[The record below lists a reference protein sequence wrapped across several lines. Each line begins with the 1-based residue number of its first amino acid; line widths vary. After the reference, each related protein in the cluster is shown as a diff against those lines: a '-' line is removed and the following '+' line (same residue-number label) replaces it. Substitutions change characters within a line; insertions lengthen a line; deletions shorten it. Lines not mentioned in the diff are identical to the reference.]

1 MKGTTNNNTLFITI
15 AIAIVIGVGGFFAG
29 MKYQQ
34 TKQPSFTRNGANTFM
49 MGGAQNG
56 QGAINGQTRTG
67 GARMGG
73 GQVMGDI
80 LSQDAT
86 SITVKLQDG
95 SSKIVLFND
104 KTTINKAE
112 AASTADLKTGEKVA
126 VFGQTNTDGSVTATN
141 IQLNPILRG
150 QATGSGTPR

>member
-1 MKGTTNNNTLFITI
+1 MKETKNNTMLITI
-15 AIAIVIGVGGFFAG
+15 AIAVVIGVGGFIAG

-34 TKQPSFTRNGANTFM
+34 TKQPTFGRNGTNNFM
-49 MGGAQNG
+49 MGGGQNG
-56 QGAINGQTRTG
+56 QGANGQTRTG

-73 GQVMGDI
+73 GQVMGEI

-86 SITVKLQDG
+86 SITVKLTDG

-104 KTTINKAE
+104 KTTVNKAAE
-112 AASTADLKTGEKVA
+112 ASTADLKTGETVA

-150 QATGSGTPR
+150 PAGATGSGIPR

>member
-1 MKGTTNNNTLFITI
+1 MKQSTNSTTLFITI
-15 AIAIVIGVGGFFAG
+15 AIAIVMGAGGFFAG

-34 TKQPSFTRNGANTFM
+34 TKQPTFGRNGNFM

-56 QGAINGQTRTG
+56 NGQAINGQTRTG

-73 GQVMGDI
+73 GQVFGDI

-95 SSKIVLFND
+95 SSKIVLYND
-104 KTTINKAE
+104 KTTVNKAAE
-112 AASTADLKTGEKVA
+112 ATIADLKTGEKVA

-150 QATGSGTPR
+150 QATGSGLPK

>member
-1 MKGTTNNNTLFITI
+1 MKEENNSKTIFVTI
-15 AIAIVIGVGGFFAG
+15 AIAVLVGAGAFFAG

-34 TKQPSFTRNGANTFM
+34 SKQPSFGRNGNFTA
-49 MGGAQNG
+49 NG
-56 QGAINGQTRTG
+56 QGANGQTRG
-67 GARMGG
+67 GGRMGG

-80 LSQDAT
+80 LSADAT

-104 KTTINKAE
+104 KTTVNKATE
-112 AASTADLKTGEKVA
+112 ATTADLKTGEKVA

-150 QATGSGTPR
+150 QATGSGTPRP

>member
-1 MKGTTNNNTLFITI
+1 MKETTNSTTLFVTI
-15 AIAIVIGVGGFFAG
+15 AIAVVMGVGGFFAG

-34 TKQPSFTRNGANTFM
+34 TKQPTFGRNGTNNFM
-49 MGGAQNG
+49 MGGAQ
-56 QGAINGQTRTG
+56 NGQTRTG

-73 GQVMGDI
+73 GQVFGDI

-95 SSKIVLFND
+95 SSKIILFND
-104 KTTINKAE
+104 KTTVNKAE
-112 AASTADLKTGEKVA
+112 AATTADLKTGEKVA